1 MGKHLNLSTANL
13 VNQAADG
20 HPVCAQCNTVNDPGV
35 RFCKTCGSK
44 LAEPGA
50 MGQTPAFP
58 EKPSE
63 YATAKAG
70 MEAAFPQKPPNTM
83 DEKAGRETAAAME
96 PKAEPRSTLAEG
108 LPDWNIEPLQVM
120 VRRKR

>member
-44 LAEPGA
+44 LEVSGA
-50 MGQTPAFP
+50 VGKSPAFP

-63 YATAKAG
+63 YAAAKSGA
-70 MEAAFPQKPPNTM
+70 EAAFPQKPSNTVS
-83 DEKAGRETAAAME
+83 EKAGRETAAAME
-96 PKAEPRSTLAEG
+96 PKAEPRSALAEG
-108 LPDWNIEPLQVM
+108 LPEWNIEPPQVM